1 MQLRFNQLPPLAILA
16 VLIFLYLGCGGIAQP
31 QKPEPNAAFKTLMG
45 SNKASFG
52 YDSLSMVKARAYYD
66 SAFNAIPDPNL
77 ADRIIY
83 LVTYASMYYYAG
95 YYNKAIQC
103 NDSIIT
109 LIRQSDHP
117 EDYNLQYINACFTK
131 GDNYL
136 KMGLFRQA
144 YEQFYEA
151 KKGIERDADP
161 CIESH
166 YNYRVAMALYRQGN
180 MEEAIQYFQG
190 ARDKS
195 NSCTS
200 SSGAS
205 YRQQEFLNNIALCY
219 YNLGYNDSALL
230 YYNQALQ
237 FIESYKGRFNKEY
250 LIETASGVVYGNLG
264 KVFHRMGN
272 YAKAEEMLQKNI
284 ALNLRSEGDQRDAQ
298 ISMLELARV
307 YRSQHRKKEM
317 WEQLN
322 KVRASFDSIHNRVT
336 ENEWRRTM
344 WQVYNEE
351 KNHELSFKYLF
362 EYVAEKDSIYQYASK
377 ERAGDI
383 MEQFSML
390 ENKTQNQV
398 LRKDVDQKQFMV
410 MVVVIFSVMLLF
422 IIALVYINYTRSRRN
437 VKMLTELNTQVNAQK
452 IQLEQTLA
460 ELELRD
466 KEKDRIMRVVVHD
479 LRNPIS
485 GILSLSTI
493 MLDDIGQKENPYKEF
508 IQLIQTSCSNSLLLI
523 SEILEVAT
531 RNVTAPLVKESV
543 EMNHFLNDCIEL
555 LRYRVEEKKQKI
567 ELKPLPEALYIPV
580 NKEKMWRV
588 INNLLV
594 NAMKFSPENTVIR
607 IEAEKKEN
615 SLIIGVHDQG
625 IGIPAELHTKVFD
638 TFTSAKRPGT
648 AGEKPF
654 GLGLSISRQIV
665 EDHGGRIWLNSA
677 EGAGTSFFIELPLQ

>member
-1 MQLRFNQLPPLAILA
+1 
-16 VLIFLYLGCGGIAQP
+16 
-31 QKPEPNAAFKTLMG
+31 
-45 SNKASFG
+45 
-52 YDSLSMVKARAYYD
+52 
-66 SAFNAIPDPNL
+66 
-77 ADRIIY
+77 
-83 LVTYASMYYYAG
+83 
-95 YYNKAIQC
+95 
-103 NDSIIT
+103 
-109 LIRQSDHP
+109 
-117 EDYNLQYINACFTK
+117 
-131 GDNYL
+131 
-136 KMGLFRQA
+136 
-144 YEQFYEA
+144 
-151 KKGIERDADP
+151 
-161 CIESH
+161 
-166 YNYRVAMALYRQGN
+166 
-180 MEEAIQYFQG
+180 
-190 ARDKS
+190 
-195 NSCTS
+195 
-200 SSGAS
+200 
-205 YRQQEFLNNIALCY
+205 
-219 YNLGYNDSALL
+219 
-230 YYNQALQ
+230 
-237 FIESYKGRFNKEY
+237 
-250 LIETASGVVYGNLG
+250 
-264 KVFHRMGN
+264 
-272 YAKAEEMLQKNI
+272 
-284 ALNLRSEGDQRDAQ
+284 
-298 ISMLELARV
+298 
-307 YRSQHRKKEM
+307 
-317 WEQLN
+317 
-322 KVRASFDSIHNRVT
+322 
-336 ENEWRRTM
+336 M

-410 MVVVIFSVMLLF
+410 MVVVIFSVKLLF

-531 RNVTAPLVKESV
+531 RNVTVPLVKESV

-615 SLIIGVHDQG
+615 TLIIGVHDQG